1 MSSVALRNIAM
12 NTSSVPAVA
21 TSGASSSP
29 EPQASAAPDSEPGG
43 SAPALQNGRADEIDD
58 GFSASSMAND
68 SLRSNSLSLAF
79 IEGLYADYVR
89 DAESVSPDWRR
100 YFDELSHSTNGQSV
114 IDDDGPATEVDHRD
128 GQLNSAPSGA
138 TAYDNGAAVADRAR
152 QAAIKHPQAPSIATA
167 VPLTPRGGSAVEPTA
182 TEEALEFALCQDR
195 VDQLVRAFRVRGHL
209 VAELDPL
216 GLPRPQ
222 LTELDSHSYGFTSE
236 DMDRSFS
243 TDTIE
248 GTQVMTLRR
257 ILERMRNTYC
267 RSIGVQFMH
276 MDDLTVRQ
284 WLQVRM
290 EGSENRLTMS
300 RKEQLRILNRLTTAA
315 IFEEFIQKRFLGA
328 KSFSLEG
335 AETLI
340 PLLEMAIEKAAEQ
353 RIDEIVLAMAHRG
366 RLNVL
371 ANIMHKSTQ
380 QIFREFADID
390 PELHIGRG
398 DVKYHLGH
406 STDWVTSNG
415 RKVHLSL
422 CFNPS
427 HLEFVNP
434 VAIGRVRAKQDRA
447 EDKSRRR
454 GLCLLIHGDAAFAG
468 EGISQETLNLS
479 ELAGYK
485 IGGTV
490 HVVVNNQIGFTTS
503 PSEGRS
509 CTYAT
514 DVAKMLQIPIFHV
527 NGEDPEAVAQVVRLA
542 MDFRREFQ
550 RDVVID
556 MYCYRRRG
564 HNEGDEPAF
573 TQPAL
578 YRAIEKRKSVREG
591 YLDRLLQM
599 GGITRGEADE
609 IAANHRENLEKE
621 LSVARS
627 DKYVQR
633 SDVAGFWAFYIGGRE
648 REAAEVDTGMK
659 KTQLVELLDKQ
670 SRVPEDFHPHPKI
683 SRLLDLRHEMAIG
696 AKPLDWAAGE
706 ALALGSLSVQGLRV
720 RMTGQDAERGT
731 FSHRHSVLHDTEDG
745 HTYMPLRHLA
755 ADQAPVEIYNSPL
768 SEMGVLGFEYG
779 YSLDCPD
786 GLVVWEAQF
795 GDFWNVAQVVV
806 DQFIV
811 SAEEKWNRL
820 SGIVLL
826 LPHGFEGNGPEHSSA
841 RLERLLSLA
850 AKDNIQVVN
859 LTTPA
864 QLFHCLRRQVL
875 RVWRKPLFVMSP
887 KSLLRHPKVT
897 STLDECATGE
907 FQRVIADT
915 AGLDPKKVNRI
926 LLCSG
931 KIYYEL
937 EQKRADLQ
945 RDNVAILRIEQ
956 LYPLAKNALKERLS
970 IYADRTPVFWVQEE
984 PENMGAWR
992 FLRIH
997 FGEQLIDRFPWAG
1010 ICRQS
1015 AASPATGS
1023 SSSHRLEQEK
1033 LMSAAFGD
1041 V

>member
-1 MSSVALRNIAM
+1 MLARAGVRVTRLVRAAYNLDNMDAPLEAMSTVDERP
-12 NTSSVPAVA
+12 NT
-21 TSGASSSP
+21 
-29 EPQASAAPDSEPGG
+29 
-43 SAPALQNGRADEIDD
+43 
-58 GFSASSMAND
+58 
-68 SLRSNSLSLAF
+68 LSLEFVEA
-79 IEGLYADYVR
+79 LYADYLR
-89 DAESVSPDWRR
+89 DAESVSPDWRH
-100 YFDELSHSTNGQSV
+100 YFDELSHAGTNGATLAPRFRPTLQPAPTAAPPAAQDAQPASV
-114 IDDDGPATEVDHRD
+114 ETAASAEVER
-128 GQLNSAPSGA
+128 SPV
-138 TAYDNGAAVADRAR
+138 VADEAE
-152 QAAIKHPQAPSIATA
+152 AIE
-167 VPLTPRGGSAVEPTA
+167 V
-182 TEEALEFALCQDR
+182 ALLQDR
-195 VDQLVRAFRVRGHL
+195 VDQLVRAYRVRGHL
-209 VAELDPL
+209 VAQVDPL
-216 GLPRPQ
+216 GLPRPE
-222 LTELDSHSYGFTSE
+222 LPELDPKTYGFTE
-236 DMDRSFS
+236 ADMDRSFS

-257 ILERMRNTYC
+257 ILERLRNTYC

-290 EGSENRLTMS
+290 EGSENRLTLS

-340 PLLEMAIEKAAEQ
+340 PLLELAIEKAGEQ
-353 RIDEIVLAMAHRG
+353 RTDEIVLAMAHRG

-371 ANIMHKSTQ
+371 ANIMGKSTQ

-390 PELHIGRG
+390 PELHFGRG

-406 STDWVTSNG
+406 STDWVTTSG
-415 RKVHLSL
+415 RRVHLSL

-427 HLEFVNP
+427 HLEYVNP
-434 VAIGRVRAKQDRA
+434 VAVGRVRAKQDRV
-447 EDKSRRR
+447 EDSQRRR

-468 EGISQETLNLS
+468 EGITQETLNMSQLG
-479 ELAGYK
+479 GYR
-485 IGGTV
+485 IGGTL

-550 RDVVID
+550 RDIVID

-591 YLDRLLQM
+591 YLDRLLKM
-599 GGITRGEADE
+599 GGITREEADQM
-609 IAANHRENLEKE
+609 IAAQREKMEKD
-621 LSVARS
+621 LSVAKS
-627 DKYVQR
+627 DSYVQR
-633 SDVAGFWAFYIGGRE
+633 SDLAGFWAFYIGGRE

-659 KTQLVELLDKQ
+659 KERLAELLDKQ
-670 SRVPEDFHPHPKI
+670 AQVPADFHPHPKI
-683 SRLLDLRHEMAIG
+683 QRLLDARHEMAAG
-696 AKPLDWAAGE
+696 ERPLDWAAAE

-720 RMTGQDAERGT
+720 RISGQDSERGT
-731 FSHRHSVLHDTEDG
+731 FSHRHAVLHDVQDG
-745 HTYMPLRHLA
+745 HTYMPLRNLA
-755 ADQAPVEIYNSPL
+755 PDQAPVEIYNSPL
-768 SEMGVLGFEYG
+768 SEAGVLGFEYG

-795 GDFWNVAQVVV
+795 GDFCNAAQVVI

-841 RLERLLSLA
+841 RLERFLSLA
-850 AKDNIQVVN
+850 AKDNIQVVS

-864 QLFHCLRRQVL
+864 QFFHCLRRQVL
-875 RVWRKPLFVMSP
+875 RVWRKPLVVMSP
-887 KSLLRHPKVT
+887 KSLLRHPKVV
-897 STLDECATGE
+897 SPLDDCATGC
-907 FQRVIADT
+907 FQRIIPDT
-915 AGLDPKKVNRI
+915 AWLNAAEIDRI
-926 LLCSG
+926 ILCSG

-937 EQKRADLQ
+937 EQKREELK
-945 RDNVAILRIEQ
+945 RDNVAIIRMEQ
-956 LYPLAKNALKERLS
+956 LYPLAKDLLLS
-970 IYADRTPVFWVQEE
+970 VLSAYRPQTPVYWVQEE

-992 FLRIH
+992 FLRGH
-997 FGEQLIDRFPWAG
+997 FGEKLFDRYPLMG
-1010 ICRQS
+1010 VYRQS

-1023 SSSHRLEQEK
+1023 ASSHRLEQEK
-1033 LMSAAFGD
+1033 LLAAAFGE